1 MLDDVRVLDLSV
13 VLPGSYATLLLADLG
28 AEVVKV
34 ERPPDGETARSWEP
48 ALRGEGYRFLQ
59 RGRNKKSICL
69 DLKTERGRA
78 LFRDLAGTA
87 DVVFEGFR
95 PGVLASLGVGYDALA
110 EENPDLVHCSLT
122 GYGQTGPRADE
133 AGHDVNY
140 AAVSGLL
147 GATRADGRPVIP
159 GVPVA
164 DMSGGLFAA
173 FSVLAALTHREE
185 HGGQRIDVS
194 MTDVLFSWNI
204 AHAGEHFGTDGA
216 YDPSTSITSGAYP
229 CYHVYETA
237 DGESL
242 ALGAIEEKFWR
253 RFCDRIDAPELA
265 DTHLDEAT
273 RSERIEL
280 VQERL
285 ATGTRDEWLEAFG
298 DADVPLTPV
307 NSLGEAIESD
317 HVASR
322 DLRTTCEFEG
332 EPLEQLRTPFGFS
345 GFDPSIRRPPPR
357 LGADTVDLVSG
368 LGYSDE
374 EIADLAAAGVVRL
387 GPSE

>member
-1 MLDDVRVLDLSV
+1 
-13 VLPGSYATLLLADLG
+13 
-28 AEVVKV
+28 
-34 ERPPDGETARSWEP
+34 
-48 ALRGEGYRFLQ
+48 
-59 RGRNKKSICL
+59 
-69 DLKTERGRA
+69 
-78 LFRDLAGTA
+78 
-87 DVVFEGFR
+87 
-95 PGVLASLGVGYDALA
+95 
-110 EENPDLVHCSLT
+110 
-122 GYGQTGPRADE
+122 
-133 AGHDVNY
+133 
-140 AAVSGLL
+140 
-147 GATRADGRPVIP
+147 
-159 GVPVA
+159 
-164 DMSGGLFAA
+164 
-173 FSVLAALTHREE
+173 VLAALTHREE

-204 AHAGEHFGTDGA
+204 AHAGEHFGTDGV

-322 DLRTTCEFEG
+322 DRSNS
-332 EPLEQLRTPFGFS
+332 S
-345 GFDPSIRRPPPR
+345 GRRLASPGSTRRYVAPHPDSAPTR
-357 LGADTVDLVSG
+357 STSSPVSG
-368 LGYSDE
+368 T
-374 EIADLAAAGVVRL
+374 RTRR
-387 GPSE
+387 